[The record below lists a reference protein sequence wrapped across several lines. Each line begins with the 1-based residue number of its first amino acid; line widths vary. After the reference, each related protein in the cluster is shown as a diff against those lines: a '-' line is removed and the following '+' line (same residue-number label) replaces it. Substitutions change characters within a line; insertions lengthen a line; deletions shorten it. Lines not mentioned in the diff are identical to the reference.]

1 MDHPISS
8 APLVRVLAARSES
21 SRAVP
26 VASTLFI
33 TVLTA
38 AAAQVSVPLP
48 FTDVPFTFQ
57 PMVVLLGG
65 LAPGSRLGL
74 ASQILY
80 LAAGVIGL
88 PVFAAS
94 VTLPPGLLRLL
105 GPTGGYLMSYPIAAF
120 VVGYLAERGLD
131 RRYVTAFLAMLAGLT
146 VIYASGAIWL
156 GLFVGRPAVGLATAI
171 ALGVYP
177 FVVADLMKL
186 LAAASILPGLWRLF
200 GRTDAYG
207 PDDRR

>member
-1 MDHPISS
+1 MDHSISS
-8 APLVRVLAARSES
+8 APLVNVLASRSES
-21 SRAVP
+21 TRAVRI
-26 VASTLFI
+26 ASTLFI
-33 TVLTA
+33 TALTA
-38 AAAQVSVPLP
+38 AAAQISVPLP
-48 FTDVPFTFQ
+48 FTEVPFTFQ

-65 LAPGSRLGL
+65 LALGSRLGL

-80 LAAGVIGL
+80 LALGIAGL

-120 VVGYLAERGLD
+120 IVGYLAERGFD
-131 RRYVTAFLAMLAGLT
+131 RRYVTSFLAMLAGLV

-156 GLFVGRPAVGLATAI
+156 GVFAGRSPIGLATAL
-171 ALGVYP
+171 ARGVYP

-186 LAAASILPGLWRLF
+186 LVAASVLPGVWRLF